1 MTLRKQDK
9 SQPES
14 LKCAVFR
21 DSGAHPSHWW
31 ISTIFLSHYSDIT
44 EHYPPFVLNSEI
56 IWDVLNLRPIDQA
69 LSDKT
74 VTSTLDV
81 VAHAKKAAAIYF
93 PETEE
98 FYFRRDWTDA
108 LDVLEMQLLYGYARA
123 LPDQYGNMTRLIA
136 EAPSLDRRLALSA
149 VMDGD
154 ALLTLWLYADADF
167 DSPRAA
173 ELAEIVSAANSP
185 AWKQSEPVFDTLMRL
200 PLTLGGPFAAAMV
213 ENGGL
218 EALDAVIVR
227 PPRSTEQ
234 ILHIDRYLDGDE
246 PQVLTPVELQLQSSW
261 TLQATETLGEALIGL
276 TMADWSLSQFSPQV
290 AENWGGDLLQVWDTD
305 DGSHLALW
313 QLVWDSS
320 ADAAIFYGNLLE
332 LLPTSTT
339 ARDCAGYNTSFR
351 LATRTLVGRRTGSG
365 LYPPPGKPHRS

>member
-1 MTLRKQDK
+1 M
-9 SQPES
+9 
-14 LKCAVFR
+14 
-21 DSGAHPSHWW
+21 
-31 ISTIFLSHYSDIT
+31 
-44 EHYPPFVLNSEI
+44 
-56 IWDVLNLRPIDQA
+56 
-69 LSDKT
+69 
-74 VTSTLDV
+74 
-81 VAHAKKAAAIYF
+81 
-93 PETEE
+93 
-98 FYFRRDWTDA
+98 
-108 LDVLEMQLLYGYARA
+108 
-123 LPDQYGNMTRLIA
+123 IA

-154 ALLTLWLYADADF
+154 ALLTLWLYAGADF

-173 ELAEIVSAANSP
+173 DLAEIVSAANSP
-185 AWKQSEPVFDTLMRL
+185 AWKQNEPVFDTLMRL

-218 EALDAVIVR
+218 EALDDVIVR

-261 TLQATETLGEALIGL
+261 TLQVTETLGEALIGL
-276 TMADWSLSQFSPQV
+276 TMADWSLNQFSPQV

-320 ADAAIFYGNLLE
+320 ADAALFYGNLLE
-332 LLPTSTT
+332 LLPSPFLRGIVRDTT
-339 ARDCAGYNTSFR
+339 PA
-351 LATRTLVGRRTGSG
+351 SG
-365 LYPPPGKPHRS
+365 LPRGRWWAGGQGAVFIHRQANRIVLIWGNDTAVVETAAAALN